1 MAKFKS
7 KAGSKLKNMKAV
19 KEMLAGTHR
28 TQTNKTYGYTTS
40 KETKKREVGES
51 WIEKGPN
58 GVEYKITQKD
68 GFRVKTAANSI
79 LDEVNKIISM
89 PEKCPNCGQSMY
101 GEEQRLNKKFWK
113 SHKTCFDC
121 VVKMETQLRAEG
133 KYEEYE
139 RKKMHENAKSWFND
153 VDKEVEILKLGLE
166 GSLQYVQNK
175 DGDLEEYD
183 QTEYREKYLKYVSE
197 QYERFKKETLDEFNK
212 DKK

>member
-1 MAKFKS
+1 
-7 KAGSKLKNMKAV
+7 
-19 KEMLAGTHR
+19 
-28 TQTNKTYGYTTS
+28 
-40 KETKKREVGES
+40 
-51 WIEKGPN
+51 
-58 GVEYKITQKD
+58 
-68 GFRVKTAANSI
+68 
-79 LDEVNKIISM
+79 
-89 PEKCPNCGQSMY
+89 
-101 GEEQRLNKKFWK
+101 
-113 SHKTCFDC
+113 
-121 VVKMETQLRAEG
+121 METQLRAEG